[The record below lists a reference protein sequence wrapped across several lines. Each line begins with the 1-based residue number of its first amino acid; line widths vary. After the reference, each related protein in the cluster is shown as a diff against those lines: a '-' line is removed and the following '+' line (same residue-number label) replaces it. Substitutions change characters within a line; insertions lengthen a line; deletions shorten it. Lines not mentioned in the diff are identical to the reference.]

1 MRYYIDNSRGDI
13 EAYAIL
19 SSITPIADRF
29 SGIGHHV
36 VENGEIKPMN
46 VAPVIAPSPNG
57 KPAMYAMMWGIKTN
71 DKAET
76 VYELSI
82 EDLEGTSEFKID
94 LERHRCIIPISYFSA
109 ASTRE
114 NSCRYYCYPKQDD
127 IVWMCG
133 IYRNIG
139 SLSYFAVITARSCG
153 GVRCY
158 IDRIPMMIHKDMI
171 DTWICPC
178 GNMNQVVEERV
189 LYVRLE
195 GKPDD

>member
-76 VYELSI
+76 VYE
-82 EDLEGTSEFKID
+82 
-94 LERHRCIIPISYFSA
+94 HA
-109 ASTRE
+109 
-114 NSCRYYCYPKQDD
+114 
-127 IVWMCG
+127 M
-133 IYRNIG
+133 
-139 SLSYFAVITARSCG
+139 
-153 GVRCY
+153 
-158 IDRIPMMIHKDMI
+158 
-171 DTWICPC
+171 
-178 GNMNQVVEERV
+178 
-189 LYVRLE
+189 
-195 GKPDD
+195 